1 MFFSK
6 SFRKQVRFLSKQ
18 QVSEDILFFNDVGAW
33 KSILSS
39 VCYEHAQSLS
49 YLYYEIAVNYL
60 LYVSSN
66 TGTLLANLLT
76 WSSLKD
82 IWEITGCRFCSLSF
96 LDERTDGWTCS
107 NTNSIPL
114 VVLAV
119 CFTVKKN
126 IHTTFNM
133 KVKTYLYEMFLYF
146 QTMSDILVVLPPL
159 TVDDHVIFAKNSDR
173 PPTEV
178 QEVIYVPAKDHVPGS
193 QLHVSYWCKKW
204 ELLSYIHN
212 WVPLSAFPFR

>member
-6 SFRKQVRFLSKQ
+6 GFRKQVRFLSKQ

-66 TGTLLANLLT
+66 TGTLFANLLT

-114 VVLAV
+114 VVLAL
-119 CFTVKKN
+119 CFTVKK
-126 IHTTFNM
+126 TFIQRLTWKLRRICM
-133 KVKTYLYEMFLYF
+133 KCF
-146 QTMSDILVVLPPL
+146 S
-159 TVDDHVIFAKNSDR
+159 
-173 PPTEV
+173 
-178 QEVIYVPAKDHVPGS
+178 
-193 QLHVSYWCKKW
+193 
-204 ELLSYIHN
+204 
-212 WVPLSAFPFR
+212 PFRQCRTS